1 MTSLNEGTTLVLHA
15 NVRLRGGAQLGKAV
29 KGQSKV
35 VVKATSDGTDEDI
48 RLHDS
53 IQRMEMMDSMK
64 RLALSKNQKLLDL
77 KEQEEKISRL
87 NMSKI
92 QSQWRAVMRSLKVE
106 NLRKEVEIR
115 SQQHERDLDRKD
127 AAIQMLNRDLE
138 EAEEQFQASLRSH
151 LCHVDRLIA
160 LQDKRMTALE
170 RDFQRDLQYL
180 SQGYALEKQN
190 LINQHSIEKQELN
203 RLMRAVEAQEREREA
218 EARQEHEQLRE
229 EIRNKNSEEFNVLR
243 IMLDSSIEELEQHFE
258 AAHLTYLQN
267 TDQRTQD
274 FKYLKTKDQ
283 DLSRDIELKIRK
295 IERIQ
300 SSIAAWRT
308 KIAQLSKE
316 NGERNRGVEK
326 ERKVVAVHFQKLKA
340 KMNTLRDRNRK
351 QLAELSGKAHT
362 TIATLDQQLE
372 LMERILSLGELV
384 RKCETDSERITPFVD
399 IDSEDYEEEAD
410 AATSSIRCA
419 TSEPILCGED
429 KIETRFQENR
439 ALVSHLNGQPVTEW
453 NYLDNFWKRFNK
465 VVLDELVLKRAKERL
480 EMENKEL
487 QVVLKHYTD
496 GTLVNSDV
504 MNRANSLLIIK
515 GNLNLFRSD
524 TTKGG
529 QSLHKP
535 VVDGNHAVRTN
546 GYISRLQD

>member
-1 MTSLNEGTTLVLHA
+1 MISFDGSSALVLHA
-15 NVRLRGGAQLGKAV
+15 TIRLRGGAQLGKAV
-29 KGQSKV
+29 KGQSKDV
-35 VVKATSDGTDEDI
+35 AKATPDGTDEDL
-48 RLHDS
+48 RLQDS
-53 IQRMEMMDSMK
+53 IQRMEMMDSLK
-64 RLALSKNQKLLDL
+64 RLAVTKNKKLLDM
-77 KEQEEKISRL
+77 KEKEEKISRL
-87 NMSKI
+87 NLSKI
-92 QSQWRAVMRSLKVE
+92 QSQWRSVMRALKVE
-106 NLRKEVEIR
+106 NLRKQVEIR

-127 AAIQMLNRDLE
+127 AAIQMLTHDLD

-170 RDFQRDLQYL
+170 RDFQRDLEYL

-203 RLMRAVEAQEREREA
+203 RLMRAVEVQEREREA

-243 IMLDSSIEELEQHFE
+243 IMLDSTIEELEQHFE

-300 SSIAAWRT
+300 FTIAAWRT
-308 KIAQLSKE
+308 KIAQDGKE
-316 NGERNRGVEK
+316 SSERNRGLEK
-326 ERKVVAVHFQKLKA
+326 ERKTVAAHFQKLKT
-340 KMNTLRDRNRK
+340 KMNTMRDRNRK

-362 TIATLDQQLE
+362 TIATLDEQLK

-384 RKCETDSERITPFVD
+384 RKCETDSERIAPFVG
-399 IDSEDYEEEAD
+399 INSEEYKAEAD
-410 AATSSIRCA
+410 ATSNSIRCA
-419 TSEPILCGED
+419 VSDSDSVPGGED
-429 KIETRFQENR
+429 RNDSRFYEYQ
-439 ALVSHLNGQPVTEW
+439 ALVTHPDGKAVTEW

-480 EMENKEL
+480 EIENKEIEIC
-487 QVVLKHYTD
+487 LKHITD

-504 MNRANSLLIIK
+504 MNKVNSLLIIK

-524 TTKGG
+524 ATSGG
-529 QSLHKP
+529 RSVHKP
-535 VVDGNHAVRTN
+535 VVDGNHMVNANR
-546 GYISRLQD
+546 YISQG